1 MNCKILTSWL
11 ANNLLL
17 KKRIQTVCIAYV
29 MFLMVGLRNN
39 KTLCEA
45 ARFSG
50 LHESQFS
57 RFLSKHY
64 NSCIFISYYI

>member
-1 MNCKILTSWL
+1 MNCKILKSWL

-29 MFLMVGLRNN
+29 MFLMVGLRNK
-39 KTLCEA
+39 KTLVEA

-50 LHESQFS
+50 LTA
-57 RFLSKHY
+57 
-64 NSCIFISYYI
+64 